1 MRQDCARP
9 SAARAPTSSGNT
21 DPAGAAPTS
30 GVAAATALQ
39 ATRLA
44 SITRGPP
51 TRSATKPRG
60 TCVHPA
66 PVTSP
71 TSAATGWPRCSSS
84 TTAGLKERQ
93 SGRSFKHG

>member
-21 DPAGAAPTS
+21 DSAGAAPTS

-51 TRSATKPRG
+51 MRSATKPRG
-60 TCVHPA
+60 TCGAPRPLHHLRCYGLSLVQLCRHRQTEGA
-66 PVTSP
+66 PV
-71 TSAATGWPRCSSS
+71 
-84 TTAGLKERQ
+84 
-93 SGRSFKHG
+93 